1 MFKIK
6 EKLVFKTKMISLL
19 VFCGGIIFLF
29 SGCLN
34 KTPETVTTD
43 FIMDTFIEYKLYGEK
58 SDEAVKEMSRR
69 LREFEDMYSAH
80 KDGSYVSLIN
90 KNAGKTEVEL
100 PRDVYS
106 FIKKATIYSQST
118 KGNFDLTIAPLTFL
132 WNVTGENP
140 KVPSKQDI
148 DKAKALVNYDD
159 VILNDSKNTVM
170 LKNEG
175 QEIDLGGIAKG
186 ESANIIFD
194 VAKEYKI
201 EKGYVS
207 VGGNLVVLGTDPNGK
222 DYIFGIRDPL
232 GNENEFIG
240 TVNLTGKTMS
250 TSGGYE
256 RFFEQD
262 GKVYT
267 HIFDRNTGYPV
278 DSNFLSVTVISKNGG
293 LADTLSTAIYVGGYD
308 MLDKQI
314 TRSDI
319 EVIVVDKNKKIHI
332 TKNIE
337 DNFSINEENGKYTLA

>member
-6 EKLVFKTKMISLL
+6 KNLGLSTKMISLL

-43 FIMDTFIEYKLYGEK
+43 FIMYTFIEYKLYGK
-58 SDEAVKEMSRR
+58 NSDKAVKEMSKR
-69 LREFEDMYSAH
+69 LREFEDMYSVH
-80 KDGSYVSLIN
+80 KDESYVSLIN
-90 KNAGKTEVEL
+90 KNAGKTETEL
-100 PRDVYS
+100 PKYVYG
-106 FIKKATIYSQST
+106 FIKKATIYSQAT
-118 KGNFDLTIAPLTFL
+118 KGNFDLTVAPLTLL

-140 KVPSKQDI
+140 KVPSQQEI
-148 DKAKALVNYDD
+148 AKAKALVNCND
-159 VILNDSKNTVM
+159 VILNDSKKTVM

-186 ESANIIFD
+186 ESANIIFE
-194 VAKEYKI
+194 VAKEYEI

-207 VGGNLVVLGTDPNGK
+207 IGGNLVVLGTDPNGK
-222 DYIFGIRDPL
+222 DYRFGIRDPL

-240 TVNLTGKTMS
+240 TVSITGKTMS

-262 GKVYT
+262 GKIYT

-278 DSNFLSVTVISKNGG
+278 DSDFLSVTVISDNGG
-293 LADTLSTAIYVGGYD
+293 LADALSTAIYVGGND
-308 MLDKQI
+308 MLEKQI
-314 TRSDI
+314 TREDI
-319 EVIVVDKNKKIHI
+319 QIIVVDKDKKIYM
-332 TKNIE
+332 TKNLK